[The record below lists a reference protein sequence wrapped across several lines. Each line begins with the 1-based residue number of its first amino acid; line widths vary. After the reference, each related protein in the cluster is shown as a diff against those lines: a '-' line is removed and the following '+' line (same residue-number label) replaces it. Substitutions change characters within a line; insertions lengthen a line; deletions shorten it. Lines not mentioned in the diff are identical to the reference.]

1 MLGKLLGALG
11 LVSLML
17 LPAAIAVHGEGY
29 DAYGTAIIKDANGL
43 PQTTYLVHVNWGG
56 YEFPYFTVTLKDPTT
71 QGIVS
76 KETFPGG
83 WEANGPVFLGTELL
97 TYHGYAVIGSPGW
110 GGFGGTPDSAHFDIN
125 GFQYQQVTGGA
136 PNKAVM
142 YYSGN
147 YWNYDLTLVVPYLV
161 PVPF

>member
-29 DAYGTAIIKDANGL
+29 DAYGTAIIKDASGL
-43 PQTTYLVHVNWGG
+43 PQTTYLVKVTWGG
-56 YEFPYFTVTLKDPTT
+56 YFDPSFTVTLKDLS
-71 QGIVS
+71 GNLVS
-76 KETFPGG
+76 TEKFNG
-83 WEANGPVFLGTELL
+83 WWQANGPEFLGTELL
-97 TYHGYAVIGSPGW
+97 NYHGFAVLGQSW
-110 GGFGGTPDSAHFDIN
+110 LGTPDSAHFDIT
-125 GFQYQQVTGGA
+125 GFQYQQVQGGGVD
-136 PNKAVM
+136 KAIM
-142 YYSGN
+142 YYTGN